1 MTRKT
6 KIHKVTVLVVDH
18 DDLGADGV
26 ADVIS
31 NAHYPNHCI
40 SPKIVETQTVESEWS
55 DDHPLNRWRDNDD
68 LRQKVAT
75 LFDVP
80 EPALSIGD
88 EVVIVATP
96 DIGWDDRW
104 GRVGG
109 RSFVRRIDVDT
120 THGDGITVYI
130 DGGDVSGGPWA
141 YAPENLKVVK

>member
-6 KIHKVTVLVVDH
+6 KIHKVTILVVDH
-18 DDLGADGV
+18 DDLGADDV
-26 ADVIS
+26 ADVIR

-40 SPKIVETQTVESEWS
+40 SPTIVETQTVESEWA
-55 DDHPLNRWRDNDD
+55 DDHPLNRWRDKDD

-80 EPALSIGD
+80 EPALSTGD

-104 GRVGG
+104 GRVGD
-109 RSFVRRIDVDT
+109 RSFVSRIDADT

-141 YAPENLKVVK
+141 YAPENLKVLK